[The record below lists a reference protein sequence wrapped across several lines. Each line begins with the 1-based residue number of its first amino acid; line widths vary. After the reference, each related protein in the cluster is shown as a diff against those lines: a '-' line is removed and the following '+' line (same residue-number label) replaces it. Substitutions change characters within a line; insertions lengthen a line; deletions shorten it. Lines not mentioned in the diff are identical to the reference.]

1 MRSFPALRAIMALIL
16 REMSTRYG
24 RTPGGYVWA
33 VLEPVGALIVMSVVF
48 AILLRA
54 PPLGNSFILFYA
66 SGYLPFIISATIM
79 GNVQSAISFSKPLL
93 MYPAVSWLDAIIAR
107 FILNLLTGVVIFIMV
122 FVGILQFTQAT
133 ATLEFG
139 PIILSV
145 LLAAFL
151 GLGLGTL
158 NCFLIG
164 LFPAWGSIW
173 GILTRPLFLV
183 AGVIFLYENMP
194 PFVQEI
200 LWYTPWI
207 HFTGMARTGIY
218 PTYAPDYI
226 SIPVVMLWS
235 LISLFFG
242 LLLLRRYYQDIL
254 NR

>member
-1 MRSFPALRAIMALIL
+1 M
-16 REMSTRYG
+16 
-24 RTPGGYVWA
+24 
-33 VLEPVGALIVMSVVF
+33 
-48 AILLRA
+48 
-54 PPLGNSFILFYA
+54 
-66 SGYLPFIISATIM
+66 
-79 GNVQSAISFSKPLL
+79 
-93 MYPAVSWLDAIIAR
+93 
-107 FILNLLTGVVIFIMV
+107 
-122 FVGILQFTQAT
+122 
-133 ATLEFG
+133 
-139 PIILSV
+139 
-145 LLAAFL
+145 LAAFL

-173 GILTRPLFLV
+173 GILTSPLFLV

-194 PFVQEI
+194 SFVQEI
-200 LWYTPWI
+200 LWYTPLI